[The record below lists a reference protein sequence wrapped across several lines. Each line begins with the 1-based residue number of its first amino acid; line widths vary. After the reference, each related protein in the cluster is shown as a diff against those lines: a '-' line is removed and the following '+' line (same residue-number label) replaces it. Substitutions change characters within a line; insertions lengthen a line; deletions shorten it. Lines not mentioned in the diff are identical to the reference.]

1 MAVELGITCLDNCYC
16 NGPGIRAVILERREM
31 IITVAT
37 LAIRQHE
44 IEEALD
50 AGDKLL
56 VIYRRLNL
64 SWIHRGHTEHT
75 LSHIVFPT

>member
-1 MAVELGITCLDNCYC
+1 MM
-16 NGPGIRAVILERREM
+16 NGRMSCRVMRYSLIVSDL
-31 IITVAT
+31 V
-37 LAIRQHE
+37 LLLLVRQHK